1 MNIICPTVLAKD
13 KLEYTNQLHKI
24 IPFAERIQID
34 LKDGIFAVGDS
45 VAIKDIEFPN
55 TVIVD
60 LHIMYKSPHLFLS
73 QIIKLKPSMVIV
85 HAESDTDI
93 PLFASELRTYGIKTG
108 LAILQETKT
117 SDIEYLLPHVQH
129 VLIFS
134 GNLGHFGGRADLG
147 LLAKIQEIKEIT
159 NKIEFGWDGGVN
171 ELNASAL
178 ASGGVEVLNVGGAIQ
193 NSDDPEQA
201 YYRLCELIK

>member
-13 KLEYTNQLHKI
+13 KLEYTNQLQKI

-171 ELNASAL
+171 EMNANAL